1 MIIRYKI
8 ADKRTCCRFDLIFVA
23 AADDDVSSMT
33 LLTAIVLSF
42 EAANKIIHQEP
53 WPEYHH

>member
-53 WPEYHH
+53 